1 MPCYTIKHEHDIFV
15 SYAWV
20 DNKPMF
26 DQQKGWVSTLVE
38 ALQTRLSQ
46 ELGREDSYDLWK
58 DERLSL
64 HDKIT
69 PEIEKV
75 VTHSAI
81 LLVILS
87 PGYLKSEW
95 CKIEREHFLRAN
107 PNHKIFIVER
117 SEVPEAGRPEALK
130 DMIGC
135 KFWYREKKNEPVI
148 ILGDPKPDL
157 DDKKYYQ
164 KINRLAYDLIAEMKR
179 LRSLH
184 QTHENASSPITTPI
198 SDDSPAVFMAEPTDD
213 VYERWEEL
221 KDNLKREG
229 ITVLNDHLPIHSSKD
244 CCELIQKKV
253 SQANCFVQVLG
264 AYPGPKIENTTA
276 KTIFQ
281 YEMAAKAKLKIFQ
294 WCDPEMDVKDLTHE
308 PYKALLT
315 GNDVMPIHIEEFK
328 REICLHVLEP
338 PETQSVSCDCLS
350 GDYVFLNANQVD
362 QCLTTDIIKLMN
374 DNNLGHSLPIKH
386 GAAKEIRENLEM
398 HLKECDGIVIV
409 YGAVSQQWAH
419 AQLIQCRKIKNKR
432 SQPLKALA
440 VYDGP
445 PEDKEDLDFMLP
457 NMHMIHCRSQFQ
469 PSKFR
474 PFLRAMQK
482 GGVS

>member
-26 DQQKGWVSTLVE
+26 DQQKGWVSTLVDVIKTKL
-38 ALQTRLSQ
+38 AQ
-46 ELGREDSYDLWK
+46 ELGRNDFFDLWK
-58 DERLSL
+58 DERLSRNE
-64 HDKIT
+64 KIT
-69 PEIEKV
+69 PEIEKA

-81 LLVILS
+81 LLIILS
-87 PGYLKSEW
+87 PGYIESDW
-95 CKIEREHFLRAN
+95 CRIEREHFLRAN
-107 PNHKIFIVER
+107 PHHKIVIVDR
-117 SEVPEAGRPEALK
+117 KAVSDKDRPDALK
-130 DMIGC
+130 DILGY
-135 KFWYREKKNEPVI
+135 KFWHQENENEPVE
-148 ILGDPKPDL
+148 ILGELNPDQ
-157 DDKKYYQ
+157 DKRFYRS
-164 KINRLAYDLIAEMKR
+164 INKLIQDLVSEMKR
-179 LRSLH
+179 LRAIH
-184 QTHENASSPITTPI
+184 QKPEAQETHATVSI
-198 SDDSPAVFMAEPTDD
+198 SEDSPAIFLAEPTDD
-213 VYERWEEL
+213 VYDLWEDL
-221 KDNLKREG
+221 KDNFKREG
-229 ITVLNDHLPIHSSKD
+229 INVLTHRLPLDSSKD
-244 CCELIQKKV
+244 CCEVIQKKV

-419 AQLIQCRKIKNKR
+419 AQLIQCRKIRNKR

-445 PEDKEDLDFMLP
+445 PEDKEDLAFMLP